1 MASNTGPSHGS
12 QQPQQVDPAGQRVQL
27 VFDPVRD
34 TTRIVPLPDNQQR
47 RADDSLPGGS
57 QSGNSSA
64 HYTRLPSNAED
75 PNPDTGLPAN
85 AEGCPPREVNDA
97 GSSPRGTAAGDLPQ
111 SSSQQQ
117 QPPRQQLQQEQQQE
131 LKQRQ
136 QQRQKEKQQQWKDLE
151 RQQKELYAQAQPQ
164 GHPVDPNVLSQDYL
178 QRQRDALKQK
188 LLQQQQ
194 RGHRQQWPPLQ
205 QRFLQNELLSQQQ
218 HIQQQ
223 YSQGQSIQASQQS
236 QSLSTSQGPPRQ
248 VHGDEEDL
256 PLPIVPQNVCH

>member
-12 QQPQQVDPAGQRVQL
+12 QQPQQANPAGQKVQL

-34 TTRIVPLPDNQQR
+34 TTRIVPYNN
-47 RADDSLPGGS
+47 
-57 QSGNSSA
+57 SGLSSA
-64 HYTRLPSNAED
+64 YTNTGSSANAGVPI
-75 PNPDTGLPAN
+75 PNTGVPAN
-85 AEGCPPREVNDA
+85 TGVPTRGANDA
-97 GSSPRGTAAGDLPQ
+97 SLVPRSTAAGDLPQ

-256 PLPIVPQNVCH
+256 PLLIVPQNVCH